1 MSLITTLKHD
11 SLVARKARDAQAAS
25 ILTTLLGEAQM
36 PGKNDG
42 NRDSTDE
49 EVAAVIKKFLKGV
62 NETLVL
68 RAGDARLLREK
79 AILEAYLPATL
90 DDAALRS
97 AIGVVIEES
106 GIVSPTARDMG
117 ALMKALQA
125 RYPGQIDGKAA
136 SVVLR
141 EVLAG

>member
-1 MSLITTLKHD
+1 MSLISTLKND
-11 SLVARKARDAQAAS
+11 SLVVRKARDAEAAS

-49 EVAAVIKKFLKGV
+49 EVSAVIKKFLKGV
-62 NETLVL
+62 NDTLAL
-68 RAGDARLLREK
+68 RPGDSRLLREK
-79 AILEAYLPATL
+79 ALLESYLPATL
-90 DDAALRS
+90 DDSALRS

-117 ALMKALQA
+117 TLMKALQA
-125 RYPGQIDGKAA
+125 RHPGQIDGKAA

-141 EVLAG
+141 EMLAG